1 MSVMA
6 LRELLQNQIATAPDD
21 LLPEISDFIAFITT
35 RRQGITY
42 VDWSAEEWRDFTL
55 TQSMRETE
63 NDVDYSLKDAKEV
76 FHP

>member
-6 LRELLQNQIATAPDD
+6 LRELLHQQIATAPDE
-21 LLPEISDFIAFITT
+21 LLPEISDFVAFITT
-35 RRQGITY
+35 RRQGVTY

-55 TQSMRETE
+55 AQFMRDTDD
-63 NDVDYSLKDAKEV
+63 DVEYSLEDAKEV

>member
-1 MSVMA
+1 MSVIA
-6 LRELLQNQIATAPDD
+6 LRELLQQQIAKVPDE

-35 RRQGITY
+35 RRQGVTY

-55 TQSMRETE
+55 AQFMRDTDD
-63 NDVDYSLKDAKEV
+63 DVEYSLEDAKEV

>member
-6 LRELLQNQIATAPDD
+6 LRELLQQQIAKAPDE
-21 LLPEISDFIAFITT
+21 LLPEISDFVAFITT
-35 RRQGITY
+35 RRQGVTY

-55 TQSMRETE
+55 AQFMRDTDD
-63 NDVDYSLKDAKEV
+63 DVEYSLEDAKEV

>member
-6 LRELLQNQIATAPDD
+6 LRELLQQQIAKAPDE
-21 LLPEISDFIAFITT
+21 LLPEISDFVAFITT
-35 RRQGITY
+35 RRQGVTY

-55 TQSMRETE
+55 AQFMRDTDD
-63 NDVDYSLKDAKEV
+63 DVDYSLEDAKEV